1 MLADFLAHAVHALAA
16 ARADFLVF
24 RQVVLNALA
33 RQVCRQRFAASLA
46 RFGLIERR
54 QPGVRQRRHVV
65 VLVGRPRFGSFLD
78 LVKQAIL
85 ALLAL
90 RRVLSGQRETI
101 LLFKRVK
108 ALDGNA

>member
-1 MLADFLAHAVHALAA
+1 MESHFQLTGEHCRIAMAGIDRRCPRLGLCSALAA
-16 ARADFLVF
+16 SA
-24 RQVVLNALA
+24 
-33 RQVCRQRFAASLA
+33 
-46 RFGLIERR
+46 
-54 QPGVRQRRHVV
+54 HVH
-65 VLVGRPRFGSFLD
+65 LGFLD